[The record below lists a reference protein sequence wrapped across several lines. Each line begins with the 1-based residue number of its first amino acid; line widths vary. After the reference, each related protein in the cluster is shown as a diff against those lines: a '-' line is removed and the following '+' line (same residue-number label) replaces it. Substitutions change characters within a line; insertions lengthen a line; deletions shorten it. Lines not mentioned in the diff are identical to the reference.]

1 MAEKL
6 AASLS
11 QNVKALLLLFG
22 LFHLATLTFSGYLLH
37 QVMTLKTDIYN
48 IQLANTP
55 SNWEN
60 VKSSGVS

>member
-1 MAEKL
+1 MVEK
-6 AASLS
+6 ASPSLS
-11 QNVKALLLLFG
+11 QNVKALLVLFG

-55 SNWEN
+55 SNGEN
-60 VKSSGVS
+60 IINSKVS